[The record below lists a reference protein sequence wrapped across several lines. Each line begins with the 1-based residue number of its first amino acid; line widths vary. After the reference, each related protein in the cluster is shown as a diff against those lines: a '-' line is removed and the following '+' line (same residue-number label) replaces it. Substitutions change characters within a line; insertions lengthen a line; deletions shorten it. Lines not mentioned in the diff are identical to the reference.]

1 MRTTSQRY
9 IDASPETM
17 ARLAKSFKCTDKMIY
32 LALTYRANSELA
44 RKIRYTA
51 VKEFGAVAMCHCP
64 ECETMHNVTEDGRQL
79 MVQNFDNG
87 VRLEIDKQTGAAVV
101 YDRKGRVLETRQI
114 ERLPELSEVQLY
126 AESL

>member
-1 MRTTSQRY
+1 MKTTAARY
-9 IDASPETM
+9 IDATEETM
-17 ARLAKSFKCTDKMIY
+17 AKLAKLFKCTVKFVYM
-32 LALTYRANSELA
+32 ALTYRTDTDKAK
-44 RKIRYTA
+44 KIRYVA
-51 VKEFGAVAMCHCP
+51 VKDYAAKPMSHCP

-87 VRLEIDKQTGAAVV
+87 VRLEVDRQTGAVVV

-114 ERLPELSEVQLY
+114 EKIPQLTEIQLY